1 MIEARMTQWSLKKLH
16 DYNKQRFSTSQ
27 TKRKQGFVENLWE
40 PALLS
45 DTLAKHLIV
54 DSGQH
59 KDQQK
64 QATTRRKS
72 VTQAK

>member
-1 MIEARMTQWSLKKLH
+1 MITTNSDSIHHRRS
-16 DYNKQRFSTSQ
+16 
-27 TKRKQGFVENLWE
+27 ENRDLWKTFE
-40 PALLS
+40 NPLLLS

-64 QATTRRKS
+64 QATTQAKS